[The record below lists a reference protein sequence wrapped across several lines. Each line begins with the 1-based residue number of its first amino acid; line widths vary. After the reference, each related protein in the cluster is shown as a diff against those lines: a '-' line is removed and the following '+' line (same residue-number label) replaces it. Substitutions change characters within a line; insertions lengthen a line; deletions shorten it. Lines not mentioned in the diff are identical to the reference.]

1 MPSKLTP
8 KQRAERAC
16 EAMMNGD
23 LASRSIGITL
33 VDVDEGT
40 ATMQMPVTQH
50 HCNGHGVCHG
60 GMSFTL
66 ADTAFAF
73 ACNSRNQSTLAQHNT
88 ITYLAP
94 GMLGD
99 VLTAVATEVNLA
111 GRNGMYDV
119 KVTNQDGTKI
129 AEFRGISRAIKGQ
142 LFEE

>member
-1 MPSKLTP
+1 MTP
-8 KQRAERAC
+8 KQRAERSA

-23 LASRSIGITL
+23 LASRSVGIAL

-40 ATMQMPVTQH
+40 AIMRMKVTQH

-60 GMSFTL
+60 GMTFTL

-73 ACNSRNQSTLAQHNT
+73 ACNSRNQSALAQHNT
-88 ITYLAP
+88 ISYLAP

-119 KVTNQDGTKI
+119 TVTNQDGLKL

-142 LFEE
+142 LFAE